1 MADATTVA
9 EAPDALTAPSAIHVK
24 PALVMPQA
32 VLGQGSD
39 LSSAGRQAVQVLS
52 GDRPLRFGLEL
63 VLTWISIAA
72 IITVGVAADRWWVTL
87 ICIILISG
95 RQSVLGLL
103 LHEQVHRLGWRS
115 KYADWL
121 VNVFAAFPLFVT
133 TVEDYAKVHLSHHKY
148 FFTPKD
154 PDFLRKAGEEWTYPK
169 SAGAFLLIALKD
181 ITALNL
187 VKLIKGKSGGKIAE
201 FDRRHPTPLW
211 LRIGFYALL
220 ATVLTLAG
228 GWKIFLLYWLV
239 PAMTFSQLIVR
250 WIAIS
255 EHQYNIEGG
264 TVHETTPLVQQSW
277 LEKLVMPNMNFGYH
291 AYHHMHPGVSFA
303 NLPKV
308 HAIYQREG
316 LVDESKVFRSQ
327 GALLRF
333 LLSPKAR
340 EARAR
345 ASAA

>member
-1 MADATTVA
+1 MAELTTAADA
-9 EAPDALTAPSAIHVK
+9 DQLLTAPSERPAR

-39 LSSAGRQAVQVLS
+39 LSSAGRQAIQKLS
-52 GDRPLRFGLEL
+52 GDRPLRFGVQLL
-63 VLTWISIAA
+63 LTWISIAA
-72 IITVGVAADRWWVTL
+72 IITVGVLADRWWVSL
-87 ICIILISG
+87 ICIVLISG

-121 VNVFAAFPLFVT
+121 VNLFAAFPLFVT

-169 SAGAFLLIALKD
+169 AVGPFLLIALKD

-187 VKLIKGKSGGKIAE
+187 IKLIKGKSGGKIAE
-201 FDRRHPTPLW
+201 FDRRTPTPVW
-211 LRIGFYALL
+211 LRVLFFVTL
-220 ATVLTLAG
+220 AVVLTLVG
-228 GWKIFLLYWLV
+228 GWKIYLLYWVL
-239 PAMTFSQLIVR
+239 PAMTFTQLLVR

-255 EHQYNIEGG
+255 EHQYNIEDS

-277 LEKLVMPNMNFGYH
+277 LERVVTPNMNFGYH

-303 NLPKV
+303 NLPRV
-308 HAIYQREG
+308 HAIYQQEG

-327 GALLRF
+327 WALLVF

-340 EARAR
+340 EAQAR
-345 ASAA
+345 AGMA

>member
-1 MADATTVA
+1 MSEAAAVA
-9 EAPDALTAPSAIHVK
+9 GPLTSPEPVLPR

-39 LSSAGRQAVQVLS
+39 LSSAGRQAVQGLS
-52 GDRPLRFGLEL
+52 GDRPLRFGIALL
-63 VLTWISIAA
+63 RTWISIAA
-72 IITVGVAADRWWVTL
+72 IITVGVWADRWWVTL
-87 ICIILISG
+87 ICIILIGG

-121 VNVFAAFPLFVT
+121 VNLFAAFPLFVT

-154 PDFLRKAGEEWTYPK
+154 PDFLRKAGAEWTYPK
-169 SAGAFLLIALKD
+169 ALGAFLLIALKD

-201 FDRRHPTPLW
+201 FERRTPTPVW
-211 LRIGFYALL
+211 LRLAFFAVL
-220 ATVLTLAG
+220 ATVLTVLG
-228 GWKIFLLYWLV
+228 GWKIFLLYWVV
-239 PAMTFSQLIVR
+239 PAMTFTQLIVR

-255 EHQYNIEGG
+255 EHQYNIEDG
-264 TVHETTPLVQQSW
+264 TVHETTPLLQQAW
-277 LEKLVMPNMNFGYH
+277 WEKLVLPNMNFGYH
-291 AYHHMHPGVSFA
+291 AYHHMHPGVSFS

-308 HAIYQREG
+308 HAIYQKEG
-316 LVDESKVFRSQ
+316 LVDETKVFRSQ
-327 GALLRF
+327 GALLKF
-333 LLSPKAR
+333 LLSPRAR
-340 EARAR
+340 EAEQARAR
-345 ASAA
+345 AA